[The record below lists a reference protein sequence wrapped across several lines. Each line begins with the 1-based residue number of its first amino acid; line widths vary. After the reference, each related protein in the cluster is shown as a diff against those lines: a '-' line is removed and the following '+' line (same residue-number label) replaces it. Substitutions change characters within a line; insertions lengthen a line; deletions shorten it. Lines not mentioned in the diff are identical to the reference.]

1 MTPTVI
7 GRRQFIRLLGSG
19 GLAAVLPRFDARAA
33 QLEVQPENYRRL
45 LILVELKGGNDS
57 LNTVIPYADAAY
69 HALRPRVGIGRDG
82 VLQLDERLGLH
93 ASLEPLMATW
103 QAGELAIVQGL
114 GYPQPNL
121 SHFRSI
127 EIWDT
132 ASKSGEYLREGW
144 LARAFCSKPPP
155 LDFAADGVVIGAPEL
170 GPLSG
175 TGPRVVSLSD
185 TEQFLRQAKLAT
197 PGQGVASAA
206 LAHVLKVERDI
217 AQAASRLASSQALRT
232 EFPAHPF
239 GKAVQI
245 ACQVIAGGSGIAA
258 LRLTLGSFDT
268 HQRQAATHAGLLKQ
282 LAQGL
287 VALRAGLIELGRW
300 QDSLVLTYS
309 EFGRRPQENLSGGT
323 DHGTAA
329 AHFVVGGKVRGGL
342 HGAASDLGRLDG
354 TGNLSF
360 GVDFRSLYATVLD
373 RWWGMESATILGGRF
388 ELLPLL
394 RS

>member
-1 MTPTVI
+1 MTPTVL

-19 GLAAVLPRFDARAA
+19 GLAVALPRFDVSAA
-33 QLEVQPENYRRL
+33 PLAVQPENRRRL

-69 HALRPRVGIGRDG
+69 HALRPRLAIGRDG
-82 VLQLDERLGLH
+82 VLRLDERLGLH
-93 ASLEPLMATW
+93 ASLEPLMAIW

-114 GYPQPNL
+114 GYPHPNL

-132 ASKSGEYLREGW
+132 ASKSGEYLPDGW
-144 LARAFCSKPPP
+144 LARALCSKPPQSG
-155 LDFAADGVVIGAPEL
+155 FAADGVVIGAPEL
-170 GPLSG
+170 GPLTG

-185 TEQFLRQAKLAT
+185 TEQFLRQAMLAMR
-197 PGQGVASAA
+197 GQDMASAA
-206 LAHVLKVERDI
+206 LAHGVKAERDI
-217 AQAASRLASSQALRT
+217 ARSASGLAASQALRT
-232 EFPAHPF
+232 EFPPHPF
-239 GKAVQI
+239 GRAI
-245 ACQVIAGGSGIAA
+245 RTACQVIAAGSGIAA
-258 LRLTLGSFDT
+258 LRLSLNGFDT
-268 HQRQAATHAGLLKQ
+268 HHTQAGIHAGLLKQ

-300 QDSLVLTYS
+300 HESLVLTYS
-309 EFGRRPQENLSGGT
+309 EFGRRPRENLSGGT

-329 AHFVVGGKVRGGL
+329 AHLVLGGKVRGGL

-354 TGNLSF
+354 NGNLPF

-373 RWWGMESATILGGRF
+373 RWWGMESAAILGGNF

-394 RS
+394 RG